1 MKCDIE
7 EDSRWDRR
15 DSKKR
20 AKKNF
25 TSDNRRSVRWLQQK
39 AGNKA
44 KDIRKAREQKEK
56 DKEEWLQS

>member
-7 EDSRWDRR
+7 ENSRWDRR

-25 TSDNRRSVRWLQQK
+25 TSDNRRSVRWLQQQAEEK
-39 AGNKA
+39 TKE
-44 KDIRKAREQKEK
+44 IRKAREQKEK
-56 DKEEWLQS
+56 AKEEWLQS